1 MAPSEP
7 RSSFSS
13 LRYREATSADV
24 LAMERCRAS
33 DVAAGPADP
42 RMAAYLD
49 GQHHPQQALAARTA
63 FVALDG
69 ATVVGYIA
77 GHATTRHGCAGEA
90 AGATAGAGPVG
101 EVQYLYVAR
110 SYRRAGV
117 ATQLLECLARWFEG
131 QGIRRVCVN
140 ADVDSAGA
148 VPFYVA
154 HGASPL
160 NSYWRI
166 WNDIRTVH
174 ESGS

>member
-1 MAPSEP
+1 MASECKAAHGEIMATSEP
-7 RSSFSS
+7 RSSFAS

-69 ATVVGYIA
+69 AIVVGYIA
-77 GHATTRHGCAGEA
+77 GHATTRHGCA
-90 AGATAGAGPVG
+90 G

-160 NSYWRI
+160 NSYWCI
-166 WNDIRTVH
+166 WNDILTVH
-174 ESGS
+174 GLGS